1 GLRVTYLGHSALLF
15 QLEGV
20 NILTDPVF
28 GNTCKSEWPHR
39 FSRPLLRRATPAPL
53 LLHDLPEIHVVLI
66 TQNHYDHLEKETIK
80 KLGNSPKYL
89 VPHGLGKFLQR
100 MGIHNFEELTWWQE
114 SIYQRVGNTKNGSAA
129 TSSQIRFICTPTQHW
144 SGRGLWDKCRSLW
157 CSFAIIG
164 MQSNARAFFAGD
176 TAYCPTFEIIGK
188 EYGPFDFAAIPTG
201 AYEPRSFMANYHCT
215 PEEAVYIHQDV
226 QSKQSLAICWG
237 TFLKGLEPWSKPM
250 IDLRDAK
257 MRHGVK
263 DSEFVGCKPGS
274 SYLINTA
281 REMAGSFEEIKR
293 E

>member
-1 GLRVTYLGHSALLF
+1 
-15 QLEGV
+15 
-20 NILTDPVF
+20 
-28 GNTCKSEWPHR
+28 
-39 FSRPLLRRATPAPL
+39 
-53 LLHDLPEIHVVLI
+53 
-66 TQNHYDHLEKETIK
+66 
-80 KLGNSPKYL
+80 
-89 VPHGLGKFLQR
+89 
-100 MGIHNFEELTWWQE
+100 
-114 SIYQRVGNTKNGSAA
+114 
-129 TSSQIRFICTPTQHW
+129 
-144 SGRGLWDKCRSLW
+144 
-157 CSFAIIG
+157 

-257 MRHGVK
+257 KRHGVK

-293 E
+293 EDFQNQDVERENFQNQDVEREKEFNACHQSELFIPFLEDGGKGEESGILSGSLLNGKNKNNSNAALFGKQLKRAGGGGADFKEEINNKRAHHRLDKLLLPHKGGKIAAKA